1 MDNSSKCLGFNGVLE
16 GDFGGHRRAVVWGC
30 YSSMFDVDY
39 LERTKPSNFD
49 GFDSSPSELK
59 LLLLQTLYDRWT
71 ARSSHSCSNLLE
83 FLDLCNLS

>member
-1 MDNSSKCLGFNGVLE
+1 MGNSSKFLGFNGVLK
-16 GDFGGHRRAVVWGC
+16 GDFARHRCAVGC

-49 GFDSSPSELK
+49 GFESSPSELK
-59 LLLLQTLYDRWT
+59 LLLLQTLYDQMT